1 MPTAPNRPI
10 PPAPVPTLHL
20 APGLG
25 NTGWTC
31 AFGTTLDQPPRLR
44 TMVGIGPATASAL
57 VARVYSL
64 IDRQHTAVNCPRP
77 AALSPHGG
85 RRGR

>member
-20 APGLG
+20 APDLG
-25 NTGWTC
+25 NTGWTF
-31 AFGTTLDQPPRLR
+31 AFSTTLDQPPCLR

-57 VARVYSL
+57 VAMVYSL
-64 IDRQHTAVNCPRP
+64 IDGPTNCGI
-77 AALSPHGG
+77 AGG
-85 RRGR
+85 C